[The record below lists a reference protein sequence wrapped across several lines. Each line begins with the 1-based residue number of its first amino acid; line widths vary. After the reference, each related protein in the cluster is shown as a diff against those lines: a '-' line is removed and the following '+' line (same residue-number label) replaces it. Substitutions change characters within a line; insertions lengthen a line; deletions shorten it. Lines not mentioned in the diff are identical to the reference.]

1 MPVQNTL
8 SWAERIKTA
17 NETKTKFEAVPLGR
31 FDFFIKEASVAQG
44 QKGEYVKYRAAIANG
59 PRANALVFEACYP
72 NAEKIGYFL
81 EFWHALG
88 FTDEWFMTGNG
99 PTTEQIAS
107 ALVGR
112 PFSAEVFTRDDAK
125 NDKNGDLYRSL
136 RKFQPATGGE
146 PAVSQQAAVAPAAN
160 NFGAPA
166 VAAAPAAPAPAFAA
180 PVAVNAGGSPWGA
193 PVAEPVAVPEPTAPV
208 PTPQAAPAAN
218 PWDGQAAAAPA
229 AAATGAPPNP
239 FA

>member
-8 SWAERIKTA
+8 SWADRIATA
-17 NETKTKFEAVPLGR
+17 NEAKTKFEAVPLGR
-31 FDFFIKEASVAQG
+31 FNFFIKEATVHQG
-44 QKGEYVKYRAAIANG
+44 QKGEYVKYRAAISEG
-59 PRANALVFEACYP
+59 PRANALVFEQCYP

-107 ALVGR
+107 AIIGR
-112 PFSAEVFTRDDAK
+112 PFSAEVYTRDDAK

-136 RKFQPATGGE
+136 RKFNPFAGGE
-146 PAVSQQAAVAPAAN
+146 AAPTAQAAPASSFGSPAPAATAPAPQPPVAPVATTAGGSAWGAPVPETPVAPVAPA
-160 NFGAPA
+160 P
-166 VAAAPAAPAPAFAA
+166 VAAAPAAP
-180 PVAVNAGGSPWGA
+180 
-193 PVAEPVAVPEPTAPV
+193 T
-208 PTPQAAPAAN
+208 AN
-218 PWDGQAAAAPA
+218 PWDNQAAAAPA
-229 AAATGAPPNP
+229 AASTGAPPNP